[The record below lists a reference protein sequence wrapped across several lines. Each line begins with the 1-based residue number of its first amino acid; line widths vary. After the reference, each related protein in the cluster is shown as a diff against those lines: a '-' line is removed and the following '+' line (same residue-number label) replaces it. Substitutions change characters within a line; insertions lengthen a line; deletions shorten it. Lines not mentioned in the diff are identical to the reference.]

1 MNFGATNPLKQKLY
15 IKLLDKGDMAYS
27 KDNINYSKFGF
38 QTKKEKPNPLDE
50 PKNNFFFDIIKY
62 FNSNLVPNT
71 TDYNKI
77 FGDTKIKS
85 DIYANLKKKLKAEIK
100 TGSGMH
106 QIQEDKEFEHKEEI
120 PKVVNFGKNKLLLN
134 KLYYNNILSVKDQKM
149 HSIENMPNKHVSD
162 NFVKIIYNIYNNQAN
177 NDVNLSDKELELFH
191 LLLFVSGLNKK
202 KNIDIK
208 RDDNVHKLKER
219 LLLVESQI
227 KAGNNNP
234 AVKEEL
240 KQIIKKLYLYKAIS
254 LNNAKEYIKQ
264 FNK

>member
-1 MNFGATNPLKQKLY
+1 
-15 IKLLDKGDMAYS
+15 
-27 KDNINYSKFGF
+27 
-38 QTKKEKPNPLDE
+38 
-50 PKNNFFFDIIKY
+50 
-62 FNSNLVPNT
+62 
-71 TDYNKI
+71 
-77 FGDTKIKS
+77 
-85 DIYANLKKKLKAEIK
+85 
-100 TGSGMH
+100 
-106 QIQEDKEFEHKEEI
+106 
-120 PKVVNFGKNKLLLN
+120 
-134 KLYYNNILSVKDQKM
+134 M

-177 NDVNLSDKELELFH
+177 NDINLSDKELELFH

-234 AVKEEL
+234 VVKEEL
-240 KQIIKKLYLYKAIS
+240 KQIIKKLYLYKGIS

>member
-1 MNFGATNPLKQKLY
+1 
-15 IKLLDKGDMAYS
+15 
-27 KDNINYSKFGF
+27 
-38 QTKKEKPNPLDE
+38 
-50 PKNNFFFDIIKY
+50 
-62 FNSNLVPNT
+62 
-71 TDYNKI
+71 
-77 FGDTKIKS
+77 
-85 DIYANLKKKLKAEIK
+85 
-100 TGSGMH
+100 
-106 QIQEDKEFEHKEEI
+106 
-120 PKVVNFGKNKLLLN
+120 
-134 KLYYNNILSVKDQKM
+134 M

-162 NFVKIIYNIYNNQAN
+162 NFVKVIYNIYNNQAN
-177 NDVNLSDKELELFH
+177 NDINLSDKELELFH

-208 RDDNVHKLKER
+208 RDDNINKLKER
-219 LLLVESQI
+219 LTLVESQI